1 MYPII
6 LAITPLFAGSDRDAR
21 NTRTALLLG
30 MAYASSIGG
39 MGTLL
44 GTPPNLILAGAAK
57 ELAGQEVSFLSFL
70 AFGVPLEWLA
80 DPANIEER
88 SRSIRPEGPQVPVY
102 YFKPYAGQVIWGA
115 TARITLSL
123 LELIRTPSDG

>member
-1 MYPII
+1 VIPWPYP
-6 LAITPLFAGSDRDAR
+6 LRVNSH
-21 NTRTALLLG
+21 
-30 MAYASSIGG
+30 
-39 MGTLL
+39 
-44 GTPPNLILAGAAK
+44 
-57 ELAGQEVSFLSFL
+57 EVAF

-80 DPANIEER
+80 DPTNVEER